1 MNMQEYVAMKLANTI
16 NEESW
21 DVLWRKLAFI
31 EFDAALEE
39 FVENEKERWEQ
50 NGGDSLMDVSTTDV
64 ECIIDEYINRTE
76 ELFCRIGTEEMRNAI
91 QAVTG
96 LIC

>member
-1 MNMQEYVAMKLANTI
+1 MNSQEYVDMKTANTI

-21 DVLWRKLAFI
+21 EALWRKLAFV

-39 FVENEKERWEQ
+39 FVENDKKHWAEN
-50 NGGDSLMDVSTTDV
+50 NGRSLMGASPAEV
-64 ECIIDEYINRTE
+64 ESILDAFLDRVED
-76 ELFCRIGTEEMRNAI
+76 RIRWLCAEEMRNAI

-96 LIC
+96 LVS